1 VLLLAFSEVLE
12 DWVNREDLLVEL
24 SGKVWGVWLR
34 EDFLLEVFDV
44 SSEEEQIVVIS
55 DQVKSNSLRASSDLL
70 GGIVTMVCDT
80 SAVVRLW
87 SDVARELFVAN
98 HITE

>member
-24 SGKVWGVWLR
+24 SGKIWGVWLR

-44 SSEEEQIVVIS
+44 SSEEEQVVVVS
-55 DQVKSNSLRASSDLL
+55 DQIKCDSFRASSDLL
-70 GGIVTMVCDT
+70 SGIVTMVLNAST
-80 SAVVRLW
+80 VVGLG
-87 SDVARELFVAN
+87 SDVA
-98 HITE
+98 